1 MTSHRLPPTQQCI
14 WYHAATQPI
23 KSVHSDQHQWLESAS
38 ETHSDEKWVREEV
51 CHMARCET
59 KREQSGQRKQLL
71 IKNGLIC
78 SEAAV
83 IIISGDV
90 KRLRFLVSQANTQI
104 QSTDNRGSFL
114 RYGTLL
120 KLNIVPGSPES
131 KISCW
136 LHTRWY
142 NHQARCYYSD
152 MVKLLV
158 RSNANITP
166 ALYH

>member
-1 MTSHRLPPTQQCI
+1 
-14 WYHAATQPI
+14 
-23 KSVHSDQHQWLESAS
+23 
-38 ETHSDEKWVREEV
+38 
-51 CHMARCET
+51 MARCET

-83 IIISGDV
+83 IIISVDV

-114 RYGTLL
+114 CYGTLL

-131 KISCW
+131 KISC
-136 LHTRWY
+136 
-142 NHQARCYYSD
+142 
-152 MVKLLV
+152 
-158 RSNANITP
+158 
-166 ALYH
+166 